1 MPIQVVCPG
10 CKKRFSVSEKFAGKE
25 GPCPQCKTKIKIP
38 EKAEEVT
45 IHAPDD
51 APPGAAG
58 GKTATGQ
65 PTFKPIRRKH
75 WAASPITIVA
85 IVGGVAVTLVA
96 ALFVRMGST
105 PEQAAESWFLPM
117 IGAVALAFPLSWGGY
132 LFLSDPELEGY
143 HGLAMYLRVGVCAL
157 VYALLWGI
165 WAFLRPLWGF
175 DGPIDLPFLV
185 FIVPGIICVGAI
197 APFAA
202 LDFEY
207 LKAAF
212 HYGIYLGATV
222 LLRVIIHLPPF

>member
-10 CKKRFSVSEKFAGKE
+10 CKKRFAVSEKFAGKE

-38 EKAEEVT
+38 DVAEEVT

-51 APPGAAG
+51 APPGVAG

-75 WAASPITIVA
+75 WAASPITVVA
-85 IVGGVAVTLVA
+85 IVGGIAVTLVA
-96 ALFVRMGST
+96 ALFIRLGTS
-105 PEQAAESWFLPM
+105 AAEPVSTGVLV
-117 IGAVALAFPLSWGGY
+117 IGAIALAFPLSWGGY
-132 LFLSDPELEGY
+132 LFLSDPDLEGY
-143 HGLAMYLRVGVCAL
+143 QGTAMYVRVGICAL
-157 VYALLWGI
+157 VYALLWGV
-165 WAFLRPLWGF
+165 WAFLRPRWGF
-175 DGPIDLPFLV
+175 EGPIDLPFLV
-185 FIVPGIICVGAI
+185 FIVPGIVAVGAI

-222 LLRVIIHLPPF
+222 LLRVIVHLPPF